1 MYSDNAY
8 TIIALSYTLTDLT
21 FDDVF
26 YLGLRATFL
35 VSRLNPTTRDNK
47 AYNKYKNV

>member
-21 FDDVF
+21 FDDIF
-26 YLGLRATFL
+26 YLGLRATFFGE
-35 VSRLNPTTRDNK
+35 SFKSHDT
-47 AYNKYKNV
+47 